1 MRFPRT
7 LLSALLVASLASLA
21 CAKGDPKVTWL
32 VGDAKLKRAAK
43 SIPVRVHME
52 CKLGD
57 TLVLGAATRLEL
69 RYPDNTLLRLDE
81 NSRLVLA
88 DRTAGKPE
96 PSLLVG
102 KAWANVKKIGQ
113 GGTGFGVRTPTAV
126 AAVRGTVFNVDG
138 NADSS
143 SVKLYEGKVEV
154 GTAQADSI
162 RKARSEVSGPS
173 EVSLEKWVMLLRGE
187 QVVTRK
193 DGTWASSKFDPNVRD
208 PWVAFNAQRDSVAGR
223 PLPKDDAATGS
234 GAGTPSSTDNSDDP
248 WAK

>member
-1 MRFPRT
+1 MIPMRAVP
-7 LLSALLVASLASLA
+7 LLLCAASMLH
-21 CAKGDPKVTWL
+21 AKAGARVTWL
-32 VGDAKLKRAAK
+32 VGDANLKRSGK
-43 SIPVRVHME
+43 TIPVRVHME

-57 TLVLGAATRLEL
+57 TLVLGPATRLEL

-81 NSRLVLA
+81 NSRMVLA
-88 DRTAGKPE
+88 DRTPGKPE
-96 PSLLVG
+96 PSLLMG

-143 SVKLYEGKVEV
+143 NVKLFEGKVEV
-154 GTAQADSI
+154 GTTQADSI
-162 RKARSEVSGPS
+162 RRARGEVAGPS

-193 DGTWASSKFDPNVRD
+193 DGTWTTSKFDVNASD
-208 PWVAFNAQRDSVAGR
+208 PWIDWNAARDAKEGR
-223 PLPKDDAATGS
+223 PLQKDSTSAPTAPKGET
-234 GAGTPSSTDNSDDP
+234 DDP

>member
-1 MRFPRT
+1 MGFPRILSV
-7 LLSALLVASLASLA
+7 LLAASTAVLAKS
-21 CAKGDPKVTWL
+21 DPKVSWL
-32 VGDAKLKRAAK
+32 VGDAKLKRASK
-43 SIPVRVHME
+43 SMPVRVHME

-57 TLVLGAATRLEL
+57 TLVLGPASRLEL

-81 NSRLVLA
+81 NSRMVLA

-96 PSLLVG
+96 PTLLMG

-143 SVKLYEGKVEV
+143 KVKLYEGKVEV
-154 GTAQADSI
+154 GTSRADSLL
-162 RKARSEVSGPS
+162 RARGEVTGPS

-193 DGTWASSKFDPNVRD
+193 DGTWTTSKFDVDERD
-208 PWVAFNAQRDSVAGR
+208 PWIDWNAERDAKAGR
-223 PLPKDDAATGS
+223 PLLKDSTAVGKTPGNS
-234 GAGTPSSTDNSDDP
+234 GEESDDP

>member
-1 MRFPRT
+1 MQNPRVLP
-7 LLSALLVASLASLA
+7 LLLFAASAL
-21 CAKGDPKVTWL
+21 CAKADPKVSWL
-32 VGDAKLKRAAK
+32 VGDAKLKRG
-43 SIPVRVHME
+43 SNTIPVRVHMA

-57 TLVLGAATRLEL
+57 TLLLGPATRLEL

-88 DRTAGKPE
+88 DRVPGKPE
-96 PSLLVG
+96 PALLVG

-126 AAVRGTVFNVDG
+126 AAVRGTVFNVAGD
-138 NADSS
+138 ADSS
-143 SVKLYEGKVEV
+143 NVKLYEGKVEV
-154 GTAQADSI
+154 GTAQADS
-162 RKARSEVSGPS
+162 ARRARGEVAGPS

-193 DGTWASSKFDPNVRD
+193 DGTWSTSKFDVDARD
-208 PWVAFNAQRDSVAGR
+208 PWTEWNAERDAKSGR
-223 PLPKDDAATGS
+223 PLAKDSTATPNP
-234 GAGTPSSTDNSDDP
+234 AKDSDDP

>member
-1 MRFPRT
+1 MMFPRIVVP
-7 LLSALLVASLASLA
+7 LFAVSLALH
-21 CAKGDPKVTWL
+21 AKEAARVTWL
-32 VGDAKLKRAAK
+32 VGDATLKR
-43 SIPVRVHME
+43 SSTSLPVRVRME

-57 TLVLGAATRLEL
+57 TIQLGAASRMEL

-88 DRTAGKPE
+88 DRTPGKPE

-126 AAVRGTVFNVDG
+126 AAVRGTVFNIDG

-143 SVKLYEGKVEV
+143 KVNLYEGKVEV
-154 GTAQADSI
+154 GTAQADS
-162 RKARSEVSGPS
+162 ARRARGEVTGPS
-173 EVSLEKWVMLLRGE
+173 EVSLDKWVVLLRGE

-193 DGTWASSKFDPNVRD
+193 DGTWASSKFDVNARD
-208 PWVAFNAQRDSVAGR
+208 PWIDWNAERDAKAGR
-223 PLPKDDAATGS
+223 PLVKDASDSPAAPPTE
-234 GAGTPSSTDNSDDP
+234 AGDNP
-248 WAK
+248 WGK

>member
-1 MRFPRT
+1 M
-7 LLSALLVASLASLA
+7 
-21 CAKGDPKVTWL
+21 TWL
-32 VGDAKLKRAAK
+32 VGDANLKRAGK
-43 SIPVRVHME
+43 SISVRVHME

-57 TLVLGAATRLEL
+57 TLVLGPATRLEL

-81 NSRLVLA
+81 NSRMVLA
-88 DRTAGKPE
+88 DRTPGKPE

-126 AAVRGTVFNVDG
+126 AAVRGTVFNIDG

-154 GTAQADSI
+154 GTTKADSI
-162 RKARSEVSGPS
+162 RKARGEVAGPS

-193 DGTWASSKFDPNVRD
+193 DGTWTTSKFDVDARD
-208 PWVAFNAQRDSVAGR
+208 PWIEWNAGRDAKEGR
-223 PLPKDDAATGS
+223 PLQKDAKDSTSAPATPKG
-234 GAGTPSSTDNSDDP
+234 GSDDP

>member
-1 MRFPRT
+1 MRIPRIP
-7 LLSALLVASLASLA
+7 LIALLAVSAV
-21 CAKGDPKVTWL
+21 CAKGEPRVTWL
-32 VGDAKLKRAAK
+32 VGDAKLKRSAK
-43 SIPVRVHME
+43 TIPVRVHME

-102 KAWANVKKIGQ
+102 KAWANVKKIGK

-126 AAVRGTVFNVDG
+126 AAVRGTIFNVDG

-143 SVKLYEGKVEV
+143 NVKLYEGKVEV

-162 RKARSEVSGPS
+162 RKARGEVGGPS

-193 DGTWASSKFDPNVRD
+193 DGTWASGKFDPNARD
-208 PWVAFNAQRDSVAGR
+208 PWVAFNARRDSLAGR
-223 PLPKDDAATGS
+223 PLPKDGDVS
-234 GAGTPSSTDNSDDP
+234 GVGTSPKGDDSDDP

>member
-1 MRFPRT
+1 MIPMRAVP
-7 LLSALLVASLASLA
+7 LLLCAASMLQAKASAR
-21 CAKGDPKVTWL
+21 VTWL
-32 VGDAKLKRAAK
+32 VGDANLKRVGK
-43 SIPVRVHME
+43 TIPVRVHME

-57 TLVLGAATRLEL
+57 TLVLGPATRLEL

-81 NSRLVLA
+81 NSRMVLA
-88 DRTAGKPE
+88 DRTPGKPE
-96 PSLLVG
+96 PSLLMG

-126 AAVRGTVFNVDG
+126 AAVRGTVFGIDG

-143 SVKLYEGKVEV
+143 NVKLYEGKVEV
-154 GTAQADSI
+154 GTTQADSI
-162 RKARSEVSGPS
+162 RRARGEVSGPS

-193 DGTWASSKFDPNVRD
+193 DGTWTTSKFDVDARD
-208 PWVAFNAQRDSVAGR
+208 PWIEWNAARDAKEGR
-223 PLPKDDAATGS
+223 PLQKDSTSAPAAPKDD
-234 GAGTPSSTDNSDDP
+234 SDDP

>member
-1 MRFPRT
+1 MMFPRIAT
-7 LLSALLVASLASLA
+7 LLLGAAVLTVH
-21 CAKGDPKVTWL
+21 AKEAAKVTWL
-32 VGDAKLKRAAK
+32 VGEATLKRAGA
-43 SIPVRVHME
+43 SLPVRVRMD

-57 TLVLGAATRLEL
+57 TLVLGAASRLEL

-88 DRTAGKPE
+88 NRSAGKPE
-96 PSLLVG
+96 PTLVVG

-126 AAVRGTVFNVDG
+126 AAVRGTVFQVEG
-138 NADSS
+138 GADSS
-143 SVKLYEGKVEV
+143 RVNLYEGKVEV
-154 GTAQADSI
+154 GTAVADSL
-162 RKARSEVSGPS
+162 RKARGEVSGPS

-193 DGTWASSKFDPNVRD
+193 DGTWTSSKFDVDARD
-208 PWVAFNAQRDSVAGR
+208 PWIEWNADRDAKAGR
-223 PLPKDDAATGS
+223 PLPKGDMAPTS
-234 GAGTPSSTDNSDDP
+234 GEPGDDP